1 MTYKEFIQSI
11 IDARGQWGISES
23 EYFELHHI
31 IPFCIGGKG
40 DFVNNRFRKLS
51 HNENCIWLYPEEHY
65 LAHKLLAEE
74 NPTNEKLV
82 YAWHR
87 ISLCKKQFLSADDYA
102 KLKRLRRELGFT
114 EEHKKKISESLKGT
128 KHPELSKFNTETKKG
143 KLLSKDI
150 IEKMKIAQTGENNG
164 NAKKVLKI
172 DTGEVFDTLKDAVRS
187 INEKSSGNLSHA
199 INHCNGY
206 YKGYHWKYLKK

>member
-11 IDARGQWGISES
+11 IDTRGQWGISES

-31 IPFCIGGKG
+31 IPLCMGGKG
-40 DFVNNRFRKLS
+40 DFVNNKFKKLS

-74 NPTNEKLV
+74 NPTNEKLI

-114 EEHKKKISESLKGT
+114 EEHKKKISESHKGI
-128 KHPELSKFNTETKKG
+128 KHPELGKYNTLTKKG
-143 KLLSKDI
+143 K
-150 IEKMKIAQTGENNG
+150 KISESARLHRLGNKNG
-164 NAKKVLKI
+164 WKKVLCVE
-172 DTGEVFDTLKDAVRS
+172 TGVIYDRLLDVANFLHCS
-187 INEKSSGNLSHA
+187 GGNLSHA